1 MLVKKMFIIY
11 SKASISELS
20 MTPPMENPHFK
31 LNSSKGET
39 FQKVK
44 LLKRKDIIHQGI
56 ASQLV
61 CTLLISIF
69 IFSDKILIWMK
80 IKDEF

>member
-1 MLVKKMFIIY
+1 MLVKKMFVIY

-44 LLKRKDIIHQGI
+44 LLKKRKSSTRELPHG
-56 ASQLV
+56 
-61 CTLLISIF
+61 
-69 IFSDKILIWMK
+69 
-80 IKDEF
+80 